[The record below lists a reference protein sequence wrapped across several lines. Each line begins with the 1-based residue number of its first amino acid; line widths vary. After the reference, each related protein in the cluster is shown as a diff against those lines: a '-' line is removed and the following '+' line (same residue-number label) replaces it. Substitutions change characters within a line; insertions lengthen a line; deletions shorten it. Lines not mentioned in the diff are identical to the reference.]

1 VSGEVLTGGCQCG
14 AVRFAVETPLGR
26 ASICH
31 CRMCQKANGGF
42 FGAFVGGA
50 NLRWT
55 RGAPAHF
62 QSSNKVARGFCAAC
76 GTPLTFEWNKMGAE
90 LAIGAFDD
98 PAKIPPVIQ
107 MDFANRM
114 PWLAALADLPRRA
127 QSEAPWQAEVVSYQH
142 PDHDTEV
149 WPPADGAGA

>member
-1 VSGEVLTGGCQCG
+1 MSETLTGGCQCG

-42 FGAFVGGA
+42 FGAFVGGE

-62 QSSNKVARGFCAAC
+62 QSSNKVARGFCATC
-76 GTPLTFEWNKMGAE
+76 GTPLTFEWGKQPAE
-90 LAIGAFDD
+90 LSIAAFDD
-98 PAKIPPVIQ
+98 PTRIRPVIQ
-107 MDFANRM
+107 MDMAGRM
-114 PWLAALADLPRRA
+114 PWFAELAGLPERPDA
-127 QSEAPWQAEVVSYQH
+127 EAPWLAEVVSYQH
-142 PDHDTEV
+142 PDHNTQT
-149 WPPADGAGA
+149 WPPTDGVDA